1 MNEAIQRYL
10 EAASGVTNLT
20 KDKAEQL
27 AKQLVRSGEA
37 ASDQV
42 GELVDQLM
50 ERQKRNQEAVAS
62 LVKSETSRAIRA
74 MGLASSDE
82 VERLR
87 KQVADL
93 KREIATMDAGAGPST
108 AKKAAK
114 KTAKKGAKKAAKKRT
129 TKKTAKKG
137 AKKTAKKA
145 AKKSTGK
152 KAAKRTGS
160 S

>member
-10 EAASGVTNLT
+10 EAASGVTTLT
-20 KDKAEQL
+20 KSKAEQI

-50 ERQKRNQEAVAS
+50 ERQRSNQEAVSA
-62 LVKSETSRAIRA
+62 LVRSETARAIRA
-74 MGLASSDE
+74 MGLASRSE
-82 VERLR
+82 VERLQ

-93 KREIATMDAGAGPST
+93 KREVATMDPPSRGSGP
-108 AKKAAK
+108 AK
-114 KTAKKGAKKAAKKRT
+114 KTAKK
-129 TKKTAKKG
+129 TAKKSA

-145 AKKSTGK
+145 AKRSAKKSAAKKTAKKATAK
-152 KAAKRTGS
+152 KAAKKSSGS
-160 S
+160 